1 MKLPFDEIWACSS
14 TTWYG
19 TGTISSS
26 NLFHDYQDAIYGQ
39 IQNFQTPWNSNL
51 IKSRRLDF
59 ALHKLYLT
67 WLGDFVD
74 CDCKSRWISKILFL
88 PSYLSMH
95 VVFSQT
101 LGKLHENKDLKA
113 ALKRGNSWK
122 PSFLQQC
129 LKVSKLSGHYVSK
142 TLSQSAIIF
151 PEAPSI
157 NNFWKMRNLQSHQR
171 PPLMQERPSR
181 GLCEAS
187 EKPWQIAEA
196 ATRCQSFP
204 FSHFRKWPWVVFLLL
219 RGCSLRHRTKSYKSI
234 LQTWL

>member
-1 MKLPFDEIWACSS
+1 MKYSKCLRQTSANLSLISSLNWKGSFSLNFVLDRYSNSKFSSLMKLPFDEIWACSS

-74 CDCKSRWISKILFL
+74 CDCKSRWISKFLFL

-95 VVFSQT
+95 VVFSQS
-101 LGKLHENKDLKA
+101 LGKLHENKDLK
-113 ALKRGNSWK
+113 
-122 PSFLQQC
+122 Q
-129 LKVSKLSGHYVSK
+129 H
-142 TLSQSAIIF
+142 
-151 PEAPSI
+151 
-157 NNFWKMRNLQSHQR
+157 
-171 PPLMQERPSR
+171 
-181 GLCEAS
+181 
-187 EKPWQIAEA
+187 
-196 ATRCQSFP
+196 
-204 FSHFRKWPWVVFLLL
+204 
-219 RGCSLRHRTKSYKSI
+219 
-234 LQTWL
+234 